1 MYRIMIADDE
11 GIVIDSLRVI
21 IERSWPEHCVV
32 ESAKTGR
39 SVIQLAERFR
49 PDIAFMDIQMPG
61 LNGIDAIEEIQ
72 KTNPTTQFIIL
83 SAYDKFDYAKK
94 ALSLGVMEYM
104 MKPFNAQKINDC
116 LERAMK
122 KVDQE
127 RSRRASDLENKEKLK
142 TVLPILENGFLHSIL
157 FENFRDNTEEI
168 MKFKE
173 LLDIRQ
179 EYGYIVMIEY
189 GDTLEDGNLTNP
201 IGASVKAHGFYQE
214 LREITQEF
222 FDCLTGQAVANRVI
236 LLVPC
241 DQPEAEYGERIQI
254 IERGRNM
261 LNKLRRRIDA
271 QFRIG
276 IGTIKPME
284 EFPASYNEAQRAM
297 KSTRRSVAHIK
308 DIATINEADRDG
320 YPEDNEKRMIAL
332 VRNGNFQGASQ
343 MAAGVTDYLFQVY
356 SDHPDA
362 IKNRLLELV
371 FEAWHQ
377 LPDEK
382 RYGKPFLESPGYY
395 QEVTRLSNSAD
406 LQQWFL
412 DKIKM
417 ICAEGRTDESG
428 KNNRIINAA
437 KAYIESNFHRDIS
450 LEEVS
455 RTINISPYY
464 FSRMFKEETGVT
476 FIEYVTEER
485 IKRARQLLEDRRL
498 SIKEVC
504 LESGYSDPNYFSRI
518 FKKAEGVTPT
528 EYREKLWG

>member
-1 MYRIMIADDE
+1 MYRVMIADDE

-21 IERSWPEHCVV
+21 IERSFPEDCVV

-39 SVIQLAERFR
+39 SVIELAERFR

-61 LNGIDAIEEIQ
+61 INGIDAIEEIQ

-104 MKPFNAQKINDC
+104 MKPFNAQKINGC

-122 KVDQE
+122 KVDEE
-127 RSRRASDLENKEKLK
+127 RNRRAKDLENKEKLE
-142 TVLPILENGFLHSIL
+142 TVIPIIENGFLHSLL
-157 FENFRDNTEEI
+157 FENFRDNAGEI

-173 LLDIRQ
+173 LLGICQD
-179 EYGYIVMIEY
+179 YGYIVMIEY

-201 IGASVKAHGFYQE
+201 IGASVKAYSFYQE

-222 FDCLTGQAVANRVI
+222 FPCLTGQAVANRVI

-254 IERGRNM
+254 IDRGREM

-284 EFPASYNEAQRAM
+284 GISVSYNEAQRAM

-308 DIATINEADRDG
+308 DIATINESGRDG
-320 YPEDNEKRMIAL
+320 YLEDTEKRMIAL
-332 VRNGNFQGASQ
+332 VRNGNFQGAAQ
-343 MAAGVTDYLFQVY
+343 MAAQLTDYLFQVY
-356 SDHPDA
+356 PDHPEQ
-362 IKNRLLELV
+362 IKNRLLELI

-377 LPDEK
+377 LSDEK
-382 RYGKPFLESPGYY
+382 RYGRSFLEAPPYY
-395 QEVTRLSNSAD
+395 QELVRLSD
-406 LQQWFL
+406 CTKLQQWFL

-417 ICAEGRTDESG
+417 ICVEGRKDEAG
-428 KNNRIINAA
+428 KSNRIISEA
-437 KAYIESNFHRDIS
+437 KAYIESNFHRDIT

-455 RTINISPYY
+455 RTLNISPYY
-464 FSRMFKEETGVT
+464 FSRMFKEETNVT

-485 IKRARQLLEDRRL
+485 IKRAKQLLEDRQL

-504 LESGYSDPNYFSRI
+504 LESGYGDPNYFSRI

-528 EYREKLWG
+528 EYRERLWG